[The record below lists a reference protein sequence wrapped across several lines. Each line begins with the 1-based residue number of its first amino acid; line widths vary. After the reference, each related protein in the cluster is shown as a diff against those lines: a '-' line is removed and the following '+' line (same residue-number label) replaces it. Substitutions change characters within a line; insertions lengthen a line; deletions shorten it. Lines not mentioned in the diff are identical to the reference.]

1 VERAGR
7 ITGYAT
13 PVAFFGYAVG
23 ETNDDLKALIGAAD
37 SFPGPGFLVPTRN
50 GELMRWSLEQGLR
63 ITYTMTP
70 MTIGLYNQPDRAWL
84 PSVLY

>member
-1 VERAGR
+1 
-7 ITGYAT
+7 
-13 PVAFFGYAVG
+13 
-23 ETNDDLKALIGAAD
+23 
-37 SFPGPGFLVPTRN
+37 
-50 GELMRWSLEQGLR
+50 MRWSLEQGLR